1 MQISAIAFK
10 RIFSCKISFRYSRER
25 ALSSLPDQRIHDDDD
40 RDSRRPHRL
49 RPRGGRAAVA
59 LRGVHLLQ
67 QRPRGRPHR
76 ISYDKG
82 VLRAGGI

>member
-1 MQISAIAFK
+1 MPK
-10 RIFSCKISFRYSRER
+10 RFDES
-25 ALSSLPDQRIHDDDD
+25 LSDHRIHDDDD
-40 RDSRRPHRL
+40 DQDSRRPARL